1 MKSKMEEIEK
11 REMTNFGEKKISRK
25 EAIKRT
31 GYMAASAATM
41 MILLSNPAQAG
52 GRHGHQCSPASA
64 PPRHGNNG
72 FGNGDQDAPGN
83 SGSNNNA
90 ENNGGRRRRH

>member
-1 MKSKMEEIEK
+1 MVEIEK
-11 REMTNFGEKKISRK
+11 REMANSEEKTISRRG
-25 EAIKRT
+25 AIKRT
-31 GYMAASAATM
+31 GYIAASAATM
-41 MILLSNPAQAG
+41 MILLSNPTQAG
-52 GRHGHQCSPASA
+52 SRHAHQSSPASA

-90 ENNGGRRRRH
+90 ENSQSNRRRH